1 MANAESEEATKT
13 KYFWSET
20 RSPSTPRLQFTD
32 DLCLAFEWWL
42 NFFFSRFASQFRCFY
57 WHCRG
62 SLPPM
67 WSNSKTSSD
76 SESSESSFLR
86 NSKHLTANLFLIA
99 HVFPLLLP
107 PRDSFSPPQFS
118 RQGWFMLV
126 EKSFFLLGFPF
137 KRGGG
142 SGWELAIWE

>member
-1 MANAESEEATKT
+1 MLRVRRQQKRNTSGRRLVLRLRLGFNLPMI
-13 KYFWSET
+13 YVWHSNDG
-20 RSPSTPRLQFTD
+20 ST
-32 DLCLAFEWWL
+32 
-42 NFFFSRFASQFRCFY
+42 FFSRFASQFRCFY

-99 HVFPLLLP
+99 HVAPLLLP

-118 RQGWFMLV
+118 RRGWFMLV

-137 KRGGG
+137 KCGGG